1 MTQPDSTSPVN
12 THGCAMSTARF
23 LLGDRVNWQRLN
35 NKGQARGGSVPA
47 RVIGFTH
54 KGVQICLA
62 RRVGL
67 LWQTEIKTV
76 VHDTLSPRSTPC
88 PELGEAVAHSQ
99 SDSQGTK

>member
-1 MTQPDSTSPVN
+1 
-12 THGCAMSTARF
+12 MSTGRF
-23 LLGDRVNWQRLN
+23 LLGERVNWQRLN
-35 NKGQARGGSVPA
+35 RNGQARGRSVPA

-76 VHDTLSPRSTPC
+76 ALDTLSPRSTPC
-88 PELGEAVAHSQ
+88 PELGEAVAPSHPEIR
-99 SDSQGTK
+99 GAN